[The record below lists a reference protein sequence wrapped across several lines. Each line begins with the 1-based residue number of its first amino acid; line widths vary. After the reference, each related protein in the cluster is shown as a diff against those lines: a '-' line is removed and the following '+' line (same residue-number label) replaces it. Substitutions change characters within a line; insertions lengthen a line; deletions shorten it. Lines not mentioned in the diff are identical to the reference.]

1 MTTKTGYLVIDSDA
15 HVVETE
21 RTWDFMDAEDAAFRP
36 KLVQDLHDPTRQHWV
51 IEGEVRGF
59 RFPTLTEMQQEAR
72 SQRWR
77 NITTPQ
83 AARELDDVAL
93 RLEDMDRLGIDVQ
106 VLHHTLW
113 IEQVAKQPEVEL
125 AICRGWNRWVGDVSR
140 KSGGRLRWACVPPYS
155 NLEASLEILEE
166 AKANGAVAVTMRPI
180 EGERTILDQYFYP
193 IYEQAIKLNMAV
205 AVHIANANPGIVNIL
220 RTPEDPGSAF
230 GIFRIPTV
238 AACHALI
245 MSKIPERFPELRW
258 GFIEASAGWVPWIIT
273 ESRNRYMGA
282 GRRFPDNVLKECN
295 IYVTCQTDDDIPYI
309 LSCAGDDNIL
319 IGTDYGH
326 FDPSSEVDA
335 ISVFKGMDGI
345 SDESMRKILSDNPKA
360 LYGIE

>member
-1 MTTKTGYLVIDSDA
+1 MTTQVGYLVIDSDA

-21 RTWDFMDAEDAAFRP
+21 RTWDFMDPEDAQYRP
-36 KLVQDLHDPTRQHWV
+36 QLVQSPDDPTRQHWV
-51 IEGEVRGF
+51 IDGEVRGF
-59 RFPTLTEMQQEAR
+59 RFPTLTEIQMEAR
-72 SQRWR
+72 SQRGR

-83 AARELDDVAL
+83 AARELDDVGL
-93 RLEDMDRLGIDVQ
+93 RLQDMDRLGIDVQ

-113 IEQVAKQPEVEL
+113 IEQVAERPEVER
-125 AICRGWNRWVGDVSR
+125 AICRGWNRWLGDIWR
-140 KSGGRLRWACVPPYS
+140 QSGGRLRWSCVPPYRD
-155 NLEASLEILEE
+155 LEAALEE
-166 AKANGAVAVTMRPI
+166 MQSAKENGAVAVTMRPI
-180 EGERTILDQYFYP
+180 EGIRTILDPYFYP
-193 IYEQAIKLNMAV
+193 IYEEAIRLDMSV
-205 AVHIANANPGIVNIL
+205 AVHIANANPSIVNIL

-238 AACHALI
+238 ASCHALI

-273 ESRNRYMGA
+273 ESKNRYQGA
-282 GRRFPDNVLKECN
+282 ARKFPDNVLKEYN

-309 LSCAGDDNIL
+309 LQCAGDDNIL

-335 ISVFKGMDGI
+335 ISIFKEMEGI
-345 SDESMRKILSDNPKA
+345 SEESMRKILCDNPKA
-360 LYGIE
+360 LYGI

>member
-1 MTTKTGYLVIDSDA
+1 VTTQVGYLVIDSDA

-21 RTWDFMDAEDAAFRP
+21 RTWDFMDPEDAKFRP
-36 KLVQDLHDPTRQHWV
+36 QLVQSPEEPTRQHWV
-51 IEGEVRGF
+51 IDGEIRGF
-59 RFPTLTEMQQEAR
+59 RFPTLTEIQMEAR
-72 SQRWR
+72 SQRGR

-83 AARELDDVAL
+83 AARELDDVGL

-113 IEQVAKQPEVEL
+113 IEQVAERPEVER
-125 AICRGWNRWVGDVSR
+125 AICRGWNRWLGDIWR
-140 KSGGRLRWACVPPYS
+140 QSGGRLRWSCVPPYM
-155 NLEASLEILEE
+155 SLDAALEE
-166 AKANGAVAVTMRPI
+166 MQTAKENGAVAVNMRPI
-180 EGERTILDQYFYP
+180 EGTRTILDPYFYP
-193 IYEQAIKLNMAV
+193 IYEEAVRLDMSV
-205 AVHIANANPGIVNIL
+205 AVHIANANPSIVNIL

-238 AACHALI
+238 ASCHALI
-245 MSKIPERFPELRW
+245 MSKIPERFPDLRW

-273 ESRNRYMGA
+273 ESKNRYQGA
-282 GRRFPDNVLKECN
+282 ARKFPDNVLKEYN

-309 LSCAGDDNIL
+309 LQCAGDDNIL

-335 ISVFKGMDGI
+335 ISIFKGMEGI
-345 SDESMRKILSDNPKA
+345 SEESMRKILSDNPKV
-360 LYGIE
+360 LYGI

>member
-1 MTTKTGYLVIDSDA
+1 MTTQVGYLVIDSDA

-21 RTWDFMDAEDAAFRP
+21 RTWDFMDPKDAKFRP
-36 KLVQDLHDPTRQHWV
+36 QLVQSPEEPTRQHWV
-51 IEGEVRGF
+51 IDGEIRGF
-59 RFPTLTEMQQEAR
+59 RFPTLTEIQMEAR
-72 SQRWR
+72 SQRGR

-83 AARELDDVAL
+83 AARELDDVGL
-93 RLEDMDRLGIDVQ
+93 RLQDMDRLGIDVQ

-113 IEQVAKQPEVEL
+113 IEQVAERPEVER
-125 AICRGWNRWVGDVSR
+125 AICRGWNRWLGDIWR
-140 KSGGRLRWACVPPYS
+140 QSGGRLRWSCVPPYM
-155 NLEASLEILEE
+155 SLDAALEE
-166 AKANGAVAVTMRPI
+166 MQTAKENGAVAVNMRPI
-180 EGERTILDQYFYP
+180 EGTRTILDPYFYP
-193 IYEQAIKLNMAV
+193 IYEEAVRLDMSV
-205 AVHIANANPGIVNIL
+205 AVHIANANPSIVNIL

-238 AACHALI
+238 ASCHALI

-273 ESRNRYMGA
+273 ESKNRYQGA
-282 GRRFPDNVLKECN
+282 ARKFPDNVLKEYN

-309 LSCAGDDNIL
+309 LQCAGDDNIL

-335 ISVFKGMDGI
+335 ISIFKGMEGI
-345 SDESMRKILSDNPKA
+345 SEESMRKILSDNPKV
-360 LYGIE
+360 LYGI

>member
-1 MTTKTGYLVIDSDA
+1 MTTQVGYLVIDSDA

-21 RTWDFMDAEDAAFRP
+21 RTWDFMDPEDAKFRP
-36 KLVQDLHDPTRQHWV
+36 QLVQSPEEPTRQHWV
-51 IEGEVRGF
+51 IDGEIRGF
-59 RFPTLTEMQQEAR
+59 RFPTLTEIQMEAR
-72 SQRWR
+72 SQRGR

-83 AARELDDVAL
+83 AARELDDVGL
-93 RLEDMDRLGIDVQ
+93 RLQDMDRLGIDVQ

-113 IEQVAKQPEVEL
+113 IEQVAERPEVER
-125 AICRGWNRWVGDVSR
+125 AICRGWNRWLGDIWR
-140 KSGGRLRWACVPPYS
+140 QSGGRLRWSCVPPYM
-155 NLEASLEILEE
+155 SLDAALEE
-166 AKANGAVAVTMRPI
+166 MQTAKENGAVAVNMRPI
-180 EGERTILDQYFYP
+180 EGTRTILDPYFYP
-193 IYEQAIKLNMAV
+193 IYEEAVRLDMSV
-205 AVHIANANPGIVNIL
+205 AVHIANANPSIVNIL

-238 AACHALI
+238 ASCHALI

-273 ESRNRYMGA
+273 ESKNRYQGA
-282 GRRFPDNVLKECN
+282 ARKFPENVLKEYN

-309 LSCAGDDNIL
+309 LQCAGDDNIL

-335 ISVFKGMDGI
+335 ISIFKGMEGI
-345 SDESMRKILSDNPKA
+345 SEESMRKILSDNPKV
-360 LYGIE
+360 LYGI